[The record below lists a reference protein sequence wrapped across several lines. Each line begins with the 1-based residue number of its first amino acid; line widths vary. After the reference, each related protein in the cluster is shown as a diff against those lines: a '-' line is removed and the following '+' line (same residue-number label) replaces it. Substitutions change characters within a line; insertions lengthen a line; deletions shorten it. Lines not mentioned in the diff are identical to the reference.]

1 MAMSR
6 TGLIDALRE
15 KIVLKTVTDKKTG
28 EDKDVKLTKEQA
40 KNIVETIES
49 VIIDEVCN
57 GDGVALQGFMTFTK
71 EHKEA
76 RMGRNPQTGEE
87 IPIDAKDVPKVKISK
102 AFKDVVAGVR

>member
-15 KIVLKTVTDKKTG
+15 KIVLKTVKDKKTD
-28 EDKDVKLTKEQA
+28 EEKEIKLTKEQA

-57 GDGVALQGFMTFTK
+57 GDGVALQGFLTFTK

-76 RMGRNPQTGEE
+76 HTGRNPQTGEAIE
-87 IPIDAKDVPKVKISK
+87 IEAKDIPKVKISQT
-102 AFKDVVAGVR
+102 FKNTVAGK